1 MDVKPLYLI
10 IAGCGPGSPDY
21 LTSAVR
27 KAVEQAEVLVGASR
41 LLELFSGHRG
51 EKITVGAD
59 IEKVLGEIDSRSGR
73 RIVVLVTGD
82 PGLCSLAAPILK
94 RFGRSAC
101 KVIPG
106 VSSVQAAFAAIGMDW
121 LDAKIIDAHGENPNI
136 KPATLTKEGKIAV
149 FAGRKDAI
157 DWITEMVNAIGK
169 GRRIYLCENLTLDDE
184 KVRQIEPGD
193 LEKVE
198 TGWRSIVLIIK
209 EEFFRLN
216 GEHFTASVLA
226 PVTRSSSP

>member
-1 MDVKPLYLI
+1 MKKPSLI
-10 IAGCGPGSPDY
+10 IVGCGPGSPDY

-41 LLELFSGHRG
+41 LLELFPGHRA

-59 IEKVLGEIDSRSGR
+59 IEKVLDEIDSRKSR

-101 KVIPG
+101 EVIPG

-121 LDAKIIDAHGENPNI
+121 LDARIIDAHGENPRLR
-136 KPATLTKEGKIAV
+136 PASLAKEGKIAI
-149 FAGRKDAI
+149 FAGRKEAI
-157 DWITEMVNAIGK
+157 DWIIEMINAIGK
-169 GRRIYLCENLTLDDE
+169 GRRIYLCENITLDDE
-184 KVRQIEPGD
+184 RVRQIEPGD

-198 TGWRSIVLIIK
+198 ASSRSIVLIIK
-209 EEFFRLN
+209 EEFFR
-216 GEHFTASVLA
+216 
-226 PVTRSSSP
+226 

>member
-1 MDVKPLYLI
+1 MEMKKPSLI

-27 KAVEQAEVLVGASR
+27 NAVEQAEVLVGASR
-41 LLELFSGHRG
+41 LLELFPGHRA
-51 EKITVGAD
+51 EKIIVGSD
-59 IEKVLGEIDSRSGR
+59 IDKVLDEIDSRRSR

-101 KVIPG
+101 EIIPG

-121 LDAKIIDAHGENPNI
+121 LDARIIDAHGENPRLR
-136 KPATLTKEGKIAV
+136 PASLTKEGKIAI
-149 FAGRKDAI
+149 FAGRKEAI
-157 DWITEMVNAIGK
+157 DWITEMINAIGK
-169 GRRIYLCENLTLDDE
+169 GRRIYLCENLTLHDE
-184 KVRQIEPGD
+184 NVRQIEPRE

-198 TGWRSIVLIIK
+198 ASSRSIVLIIK
-209 EEFFRLN
+209 EEFFR
-216 GEHFTASVLA
+216 
-226 PVTRSSSP
+226 